1 MKALNSLL
9 ALMFLAGAV
18 AVGAVPAQAQD
29 VLAKIRLGN
38 SDYCHMK
45 FPAIQE
51 GTLSSEPHVLKDAG
65 SGDII
70 DFYGPCS
77 YDPRGE
83 QAAWTQWI
91 QAFRKHPYE

>member
-9 ALMFLAGAV
+9 ALMFL
-18 AVGAVPAQAQD
+18 VGAAAIAMPAQAQD

-51 GTLSSEPHVLKDAG
+51 GTLSSDRHVLKDAG
-65 SGDII
+65 TGDII

-77 YDPRGE
+77 YDPDGE
-83 QAAWTQWI
+83 QAAWAQRI
-91 QAFRKHPYE
+91 QELRRHPHE